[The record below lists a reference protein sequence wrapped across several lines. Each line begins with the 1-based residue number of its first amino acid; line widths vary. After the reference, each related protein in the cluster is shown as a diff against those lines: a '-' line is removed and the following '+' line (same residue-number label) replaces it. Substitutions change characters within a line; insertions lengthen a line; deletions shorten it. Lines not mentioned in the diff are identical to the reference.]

1 MQHRPAQPPPAEEV
15 VKMSTKS
22 LVWSLITALV
32 LFIASNALYVI
43 KETEKGVL
51 LKFGQVV
58 NPDIKPGLHIKV
70 PFVNNVRKFDGRVL
84 TVDAQAERF
93 LTLEKKALIVDSFAK
108 FKVVDT
114 ARFYTATNGEIQR
127 AMGLLAQRINDGL
140 RNQVGIRTIQEV
152 VSGERDELM
161 RNITLELNKLAN
173 EELGVVVL
181 DVRVKKIDLP
191 PDVSD
196 SVYRRMNAE
205 REKEAREHR
214 AQGQELAEGI
224 RAAADREATVI
235 LSEAYRD
242 AETIRGEG
250 DAEATRIYA
259 SAFGND
265 PEFYSF
271 TRSLRAY
278 QDSFQGAGD
287 ILLLKP
293 DSDFFKY
300 LKSPDGD

>member
-1 MQHRPAQPPPAEEV
+1 
-15 VKMSTKS
+15 MSTKS
-22 LVWSLITALV
+22 LVWSVLTALV
-32 LFIASNALYVI
+32 LMILNNTLYVI

-51 LKFGQVV
+51 LRFGEVV
-58 NPDIKPGLHIKV
+58 NPDIKPGLHVKF

-93 LTLEKKALIVDSFAK
+93 LTQEKKALVVDSFAK
-108 FKVVDT
+108 FRVIDT
-114 ARFYTATNGEIQR
+114 ARFYTATNGEVQR

-140 RNQVGIRTIQEV
+140 RNEVGIRTIQEV
-152 VSGERDELM
+152 VSGERDQLM
-161 RNITLELNKLAN
+161 RNITLDLNKVAAA
-173 EELGVVVL
+173 ELGVEVV

-214 AQGQELAEGI
+214 SQGQELAEGI
-224 RAAADREATVI
+224 RAAADREVTVI

-242 AETIRGEG
+242 AETIRGTG

-259 SAFGND
+259 EAFGSD
-265 PEFYSF
+265 QEFYSF

-278 QDSFQGAGD
+278 QDSFQGSGD

-300 LKSPDGD
+300 LKNPEGQK